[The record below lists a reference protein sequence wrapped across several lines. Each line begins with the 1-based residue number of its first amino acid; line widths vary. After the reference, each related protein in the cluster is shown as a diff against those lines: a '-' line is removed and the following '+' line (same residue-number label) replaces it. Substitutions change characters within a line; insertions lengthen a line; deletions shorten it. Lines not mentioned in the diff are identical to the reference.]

1 MLDIYYI
8 VDRLNIACRICNY
21 GLTRL
26 GGMAIFGAY
35 RRDGPLAWAVPVLAW
50 AVPVL
55 AWAVTVESQ
64 TGMRCSCRRA
74 TRHIELR
81 YIYICL

>member
-1 MLDIYYI
+1 VLDIYYI
-8 VDRLNIACRICNY
+8 VDRLNIACRIYNY

-35 RRDGPLAWAVPVLAW
+35 RRDGPLAW